1 MTKINFVIGLT
12 DVEDYDGFVY
22 ENNEVRNPDVIR
34 AGYNIKKAS
43 TDIEKASITWSLDT
57 NLDVTKNMIKVWEH
71 IIRRPHLNMIGVT
84 TIKNPLATDYNHY
97 NLEVSFINLIPML
110 PDYKILLT
118 ADDLSNIVET
128 NDFGDMVLDLTHI
141 NGESG
146 INHLYTVGHAFHNDT
161 TDLLKEY
168 QYPYTL
174 PIFSFDFRIMH
185 RPIDSTPRGRH
196 SNHFIDWVNE
206 NKDALAAKGYTLDDP
221 YCNIGVLRIG
231 KLIGDPWDEY
241 QKLQKYSRICRT
253 SIVTVEE

>member
-57 NLDVTKNMIKVWEH
+57 NLDFTKNMIKVWEH
-71 IIRRPHLNMIGVT
+71 IIRRPHLNMIGIIRT
-84 TIKNPLATDYNHY
+84 KHMLAPEYDHY
-97 NLEVSFINLIPML
+97 DLTVSFINLIPIL
-110 PDYKILLT
+110 SDYKILLT
-118 ADDLSNIVET
+118 ADDFSNVVET
-128 NDFGDMVLDLTHI
+128 SEFGDMVLALYQIHY
-141 NGESG
+141 ESG
-146 INHLYTVGHAFHNDT
+146 IAYQTTLQHAFQYDT
-161 TDLLKEY
+161 TKFLKEHT
-168 QYPYTL
+168 YPYVL
-174 PIFSFDFRIMH
+174 PTFSFDFKITRRTINNTNH
-185 RPIDSTPRGRH
+185 KRSYYFEEWIDK
-196 SNHFIDWVNE
+196 
-206 NKDALAAKGYTLDDP
+206 NKDTLAAKGYTLDDP

-231 KLIGDPWDEY
+231 KLIGDPWEEY

>member
-43 TDIEKASITWSLDT
+43 TDIEKTSLTWTLDT
-57 NLDVTKNMIKVWEH
+57 TLDFTKNMIKVWEH
-71 IIRRPHLNMIGVT
+71 IIRRPHLNMIGIIRT
-84 TIKNPLATDYNHY
+84 KNVLAPDYDHY
-97 NLEVSFINLIPML
+97 DLGVSFINLIPIL
-110 PDYKILLT
+110 SDYKILLT
-118 ADDLSNIVET
+118 ADDFNNVVET
-128 NDFGDMVLDLTHI
+128 SEFGDMVLALHQI
-141 NGESG
+141 HNESG
-146 INHLYTVGHAFHNDT
+146 IAYQNTLEYAYHNDT
-161 TDLLKEY
+161 TEFLKEHT
-168 QYPYTL
+168 YPYVL

-185 RPIDSTPRGRH
+185 RPIDSTLRGRH
-196 SNHFIDWVNE
+196 SYHFINWVNE

-221 YCNIGVLRIG
+221 YCNIGVIRIG
-231 KLIGDPWDEY
+231 KLIGDPWEEY